1 MITLDPVQEEGA
13 QWIVDTNGTGI
24 LGDTM
29 GVGKTY
35 TAIAGVCRVARW
47 PVLCIVA
54 NSVRHVWANHFRDW
68 DPTIDVKVFE
78 GRTPW
83 RLEWPPDVA
92 VINFAILDSWKD
104 TLLALPWA
112 QIVIDEAH
120 KCGGHDTASYKA
132 VKKLCDRVRGNG
144 GGMLL
149 LSGTPYTNNTCDAWK
164 LFNLIDPT
172 LFPSRDK
179 FERIYDA
186 ENYVKRKCLVGAF
199 VRRRS
204 RQDAMREFAILK
216 ASGQISRTTPEQLDE
231 LKRKIAPYLLR
242 RTESAAWKPAPE
254 EDTEFDVALTED
266 EIAAVDPNLPPAD
279 WQKGRRRSIDFDD
292 GQLCH
297 ALAVIAEAKA
307 PYCAQWVK
315 AWTAANPTGKL
326 VVAYKH
332 KAMRNAI
339 YNEVRKI
346 CVIIDGSY
354 AAKVEAERK
363 FQNEVWARVALVHV
377 SASALGITLHAA
389 AEMFFAESPWTASD
403 RDQARAR
410 INRRGQVAAVCKY
423 TTCTATGTL
432 DEIVGHIVRRKAQL
446 AHRLLSKMEE

>member
-13 QWIVDTNGTGI
+13 QWIAGQGGTGI

-35 TAIAGVCRVARW
+35 TAIAGVCRTARW

-54 NSVRHVWANHFRDW
+54 NPVRHVWANHFRDW
-68 DPTIDVKVFE
+68 DSSIGVTVLE

-83 RLEWPPDVA
+83 RIDWPPDVA
-92 VINFAILDSWKD
+92 VINFAILDAWTD
-104 TLLALPWA
+104 ALLAFPWA

-120 KCGGHDTASYKA
+120 KCGGHGTGTYKA
-132 VKKLCDRVRGNG
+132 TKKLCDRVRANG
-144 GGMLL
+144 GGVLL
-149 LSGTPYTNNTCDAWK
+149 LSGTPYTNTTCDAWK
-164 LFNLIDPT
+164 LFSLINPD

-199 VRRRS
+199 VRRKS

-216 ASGQISRTTPEQLDE
+216 ASGQIMRTTPEQLDE

-242 RTESAAWKPAPE
+242 RTTSAAWQPAPE
-254 EDTEFDVALTED
+254 EDTEFNVELTED
-266 EIAAVDPNLPPAD
+266 DITAIDPNLTPAD
-279 WQKGRRRSIDFDD
+279 WQKGRRRSVDFDD

-307 PYCAQWVK
+307 PYCAQWV
-315 AWTAANPTGKL
+315 ANWTREHPTEKL

-346 CVIIDGSY
+346 CVIIDGSG
-354 AAKVEAERK
+354 AAKAEAERK
-363 FQNEVWARVALVHV
+363 FQNECWARVSLVHV

-389 AEMFFAESPWTASD
+389 SEMFFAESPWTSAD

-410 INRRGQVAAVCKY
+410 INRRGQVAGVCKY
-423 TTCTATGTL
+423 TTCTAVGTL
-432 DEIVGHIVRRKAQL
+432 DELVGHIVRHKAQL
-446 AHRLLSKMEE
+446 AHRLLSKTEE